1 MVGITTTRKGKL
13 TNEGLTFNPEDAA
26 LFKPSKSY
34 PNGDLLTDA
43 TYKNMYG
50 VCESLLDLFI
60 RPMGMEIPKDPSK
73 DYHYRKMD
81 VVKKFADG
89 TLPYKRT
96 KKNLTR
102 GWCILVAHVL
112 HRFFYSNYDLYKVR
126 CPFDKSKKDN
136 NFHWWLESK
145 CRAHVI
151 DLTEEQYVLRGIDT
165 KELRKGGKK
174 VPVCGI
180 GSYAKKS
187 RNIAYIIANHLAPD
201 AVDFDAIPVTG
212 YSTKHPEL
220 MKKLQSQPNER
231 AFDPT
236 IHARIKSVKFHT
248 DDMASATKKDSVQV
262 KEVVK
267 FWEGNFINFDAK
279 NPLINAIKFVEQKSD
294 ELLKKEDYFR
304 IERLTLESNQT
315 SLLKTEESYFPT
327 LTLKIGNTTEKRV
340 FPQTVTIYNMDRKE
354 GPKKTHFN
362 EMGSLYMEMNET
374 MEEILRLQEKFINA
388 NNRFN
393 DKFIEMQLKNI
404 SNPAERT
411 KKIWNKQEQFKDFKF
426 DTQPPWDGKGGID
439 SGSGLSLGDKENWE
453 KNICIDAKKGI
464 SDAFNQIKKGPSQN
478 SDIDW
483 KKHFDE
489 YKGKGFMSCMDQFIE
504 DPEEE
509 ED

>member
-1 MVGITTTRKGKL
+1 
-13 TNEGLTFNPEDAA
+13 
-26 LFKPSKSY
+26 
-34 PNGDLLTDA
+34 
-43 TYKNMYG
+43 
-50 VCESLLDLFI
+50 
-60 RPMGMEIPKDPSK
+60 
-73 DYHYRKMD
+73 
-81 VVKKFADG
+81 
-89 TLPYKRT
+89 
-96 KKNLTR
+96 
-102 GWCILVAHVL
+102 
-112 HRFFYSNYDLYKVR
+112 
-126 CPFDKSKKDN
+126 
-136 NFHWWLESK
+136 
-145 CRAHVI
+145 
-151 DLTEEQYVLRGIDT
+151 
-165 KELRKGGKK
+165 
-174 VPVCGI
+174 
-180 GSYAKKS
+180 
-187 RNIAYIIANHLAPD
+187 
-201 AVDFDAIPVTG
+201 
-212 YSTKHPEL
+212 

-393 DKFIEMQLKNI
+393 DKFKEMQLKNI